1 MAFFRIVRGPL
12 GAGKTTVTRALATA
26 IGAEV
31 VHIDEIREPLGWDG
45 GSEALFRR
53 ASRIVVERARR
64 PLLRGRP
71 VVVDGNF
78 YWTSALDDL
87 VGRRPF
93 SSAVFPLKVP
103 FEVCIERDRRRPL
116 SYGEKATREVFEKVA
131 RADRGIPI
139 DGTRRIGVIV
149 REIRSHLPS
158 DGPGR

>member
-1 MAFFRIVRGPL
+1 
-12 GAGKTTVTRALATA
+12 
-26 IGAEV
+26 
-31 VHIDEIREPLGWDG
+31 
-45 GSEALFRR
+45 
-53 ASRIVVERARR
+53 
-64 PLLRGRP
+64 
-71 VVVDGNF
+71 VDGNF

-93 SSAVFPLKVP
+93 PSAVFPLKVP